1 MNELS
6 EMGEVRDLV
15 RRAILDV
22 LREEQR
28 DGEGEAVAYEQRVPA
43 QHELT
48 IVLRGSERAIGL
60 LENALGEGEQMLEIA
75 IGERFGPKARAHGR
89 LA

>member
-1 MNELS
+1 MSELD
-6 EMGEVRDLV
+6 EMGDVRELV

-22 LREEQR
+22 LRDEQS
-28 DGEGEAVAYEQRVPA
+28 GGAEQAVEYEQRVPS
-43 QHELT
+43 QREVTL
-48 IVLRGSERAIGL
+48 VLRGSERAIGL
-60 LENALGEGEQMLEIA
+60 LERALGEGEQMLEIA